1 LEVSSHLCSRA
12 AAGISLLAATTKDGL
27 HIGRT
32 RRPAQK
38 ELHVFRTT
46 VILTVFLALV
56 CTGIGVAA
64 NSPSAAVSQRVDG
77 RLLPDAADMGTI
89 AVSQTG
95 VTGRPDG
102 RQLPDAAD
110 LRTGEA
116 PPIVISVDR
125 NSTGSFDWLDA
136 LIGALAATGVAL
148 AVGGVLVARY
158 HVPSPAR

>member
-1 LEVSSHLCSRA
+1 LQVPSRPCSRA
-12 AAGISLLAATTKDGL
+12 AAGISLRAATTDDGL

-32 RRPAQK
+32 QRPAQK
-38 ELHVFRTT
+38 EFHVFRTT
-46 VILTVFLALV
+46 VILTVFVALV

-64 NSPSAAVSQRVDG
+64 NNASTVVSQRPDG
-77 RLLPDAADMGTI
+77 RLRPDAADLGTVAI
-89 AVSQTG
+89 TPTG

-102 RQLPDAAD
+102 RSLPDAAD

-125 NSTGSFDWLDA
+125 SSTGSFDWLDA

-148 AVGGVLVARY
+148 AVGGVIVARY